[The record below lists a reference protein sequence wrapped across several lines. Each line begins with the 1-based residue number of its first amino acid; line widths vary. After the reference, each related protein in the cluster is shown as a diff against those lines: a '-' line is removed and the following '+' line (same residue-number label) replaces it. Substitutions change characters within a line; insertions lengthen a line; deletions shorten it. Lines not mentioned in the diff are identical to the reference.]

1 MRKYIIQLSF
11 LFVLLSFGSMAQ
23 DILTLD
29 GAIGE
34 ALEKNYG
41 IKIAETQTA
50 LAENEIYKGAA
61 GMSPIIDWNTN
72 LGTNLNQVNQKFVD
86 GRTINRL
93 GYVLA
98 PNTNLSLTWTLYN
111 GGRMQAIFDR
121 LVSQG
126 QQSILQEKLIVQ
138 NTVSDVMQAYFDIL
152 RLEKSVEYLNTII
165 KYYEERLKIT
175 EERWQIGR
183 GSKLDYLQSKTDLTT
198 QVSELTMTI
207 NSFENSK
214 VRLNQLLGAEPNRDF
229 KTEDLENSNNYYNL
243 ETLINKAQSDNR
255 ELILINKSAEINLL
269 NQKDAESF
277 RKPRLTFNSGFGY
290 SFNKNNA
297 GFLSLNQNL
306 GLSAGLSATWNIFN
320 GQQTQRNIQATKI
333 NADLIKRQKEDLLNQ
348 ILSEITTQYKQYE
361 TDKKLLE
368 LEIENKEL
376 AEENLTISLEKFRLG
391 GSTILELNEAQRRFD
406 QSLNR
411 LVNAEYNVRFSELEL
426 LRLSG
431 SLVE

>member
-1 MRKYIIQLSF
+1 
-11 LFVLLSFGSMAQ
+11 MAQ

-152 RLEKSVEYLNTII
+152 RLEKSVEYLKTII

-229 KTEDLENSNNYYNL
+229 STEDLENSNIYYNL
-243 ETLINKAQSDNR
+243 ETLIDKAQSDNR

-320 GQQTQRNIQATKI
+320 GLQTQRNIQATKI